1 MNELESEVM
10 QKLEAADKLFS
21 HWRADSALFQ
31 FNATLKTEPQ
41 SLHPQLLELIKH
53 AKWMHRQ
60 TDGAFDPTIAPL
72 VNLWGFGPVSR
83 TRIAIPTEE
92 EVRRALGMTGLA
104 QLKLLPDGKL
114 QKQFST
120 LQLDLSGSAKGEIID
135 LICDL
140 LDRWGFNNY
149 LVEIGGE
156 IRAEGKGRKGKGW
169 VVGLED
175 GRTKNAE
182 VIASV
187 PLRNY
192 AVATS
197 GSYRL
202 TKPNPD
208 SNRSASHLIDPRTG
222 RPVEHDL
229 IAVNAFAPTARDAD
243 AWATALMILGPED
256 GMKMAEKMDMVA
268 RFCVLEG
275 DEVQILKSTAYDR
288 IFTKLAP
295 N

>member
-114 QKQFST
+114 QKEFST

-175 GRTKNAE
+175 GHTKNAKG
-182 VIASV
+182 IASV

-208 SNRSASHLIDPRTG
+208 SNSSASHLIDPRTG

-243 AWATALMILGPED
+243 LSLIH
-256 GMKMAEKMDMVA
+256 
-268 RFCVLEG
+268 
-275 DEVQILKSTAYDR
+275 I
-288 IFTKLAP
+288 
-295 N
+295 